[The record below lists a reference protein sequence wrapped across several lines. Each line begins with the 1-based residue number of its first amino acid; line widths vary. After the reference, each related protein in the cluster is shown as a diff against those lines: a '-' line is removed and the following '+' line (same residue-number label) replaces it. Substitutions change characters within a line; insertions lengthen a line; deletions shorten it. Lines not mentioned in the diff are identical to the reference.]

1 MALCD
6 VECAAS
12 VCQKLPLP
20 AFTLCDAHAVR
31 SSIREVDNDLA
42 LELSR
47 ESLGPQFGGFSGR
60 VWASSRPLS
69 SRTIQSSKHPSGAM

>member
-1 MALCD
+1 MALFD
-6 VECAAS
+6 LECARQFVRS
-12 VCQKLPLP
+12 CLCQRSP
-20 AFTLCDAHAVR
+20 LCDAHAVR

-60 VWASSRPLS
+60 VISSRPLS
-69 SRTIQSSKHPSGAM
+69 SRTIQSSKHSSGAM